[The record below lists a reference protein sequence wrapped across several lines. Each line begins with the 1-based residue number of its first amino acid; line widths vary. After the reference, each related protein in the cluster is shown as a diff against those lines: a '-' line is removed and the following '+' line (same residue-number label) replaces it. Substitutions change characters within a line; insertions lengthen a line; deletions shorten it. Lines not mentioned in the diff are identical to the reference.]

1 METDKNKQDAGST
14 AGQTNPPPNFNG
26 FDLNG
31 LFGNPAVWEWLKPIL
46 SGAGAMAG
54 TYFMWIK
61 PMQEKMDTMN
71 SKITDQ
77 EKYIKNLEAEIDD
90 LENVLNTKSS
100 QKPENPGETLKGT
113 KEDYFDIKNRGERSG
128 TFRKRRNLHL

>member
-1 METDKNKQDAGST
+1 METDKNKQDTGST
-14 AGQTNPPPNFNG
+14 AGQSTPPPNFNG

-31 LFGNPAVWEWLKPIL
+31 LFNNASFIEWIKPLL
-46 SGAGAMAG
+46 SGAGAMTG

-77 EKYIKNLEAEIDD
+77 EKHIKNLEGEIDE
-90 LENVLNTKSS
+90 LESMIHRPSHKS
-100 QKPENPGETLKGT
+100 ENHSEPLRGT
-113 KEDYFDIKNRGERSG
+113 KEDYFEIKNRGERSG
-128 TFRKRRNLHL
+128 NFRKRRNLHL

>member
-1 METDKNKQDAGST
+1 METDKNKQEAGST

-31 LFGNPAVWEWLKPIL
+31 LFGNPAVWEWLRPIL

-71 SKITDQ
+71 SKIADQ
-77 EKYIKNLEAEIDD
+77 EKYIKNLESDIDE
-90 LENVLNTKSS
+90 LESMFNKPSS
-100 QKPENPGETLKGT
+100 KTETSNESLKGT
-113 KEDYFDIKNRGERSG
+113 KENYFDIKNRSERSG